1 MSQPFTIILTLL
13 FGLIAHTTFSQ
24 KLTVSGTIRDAMSGE
39 LLIGASVSDSI
50 SGTGVHTNA
59 YGFFSFE
66 VPSPDHYIK
75 VGYVGYL
82 PVYLKNLSK
91 LSFPQEI
98 KLSQGNN
105 LKEINVRKNKALS
118 SPIGSL
124 SIPIDRIKALPA
136 LLGEVDVL
144 KALSFTPGVSTGTE
158 GSAGLYIRGGT
169 PDQNLILLDEAP
181 VYNVMH
187 LGGFF
192 SVFNPNSLK
201 SVDLYKG
208 PFPARYGGRLA
219 SVIYLTMKDGNNQ
232 KFGGE
237 IGLGLLNQKL
247 TLEGPIIKNKASF
260 IISGRVSTLGLTSL
274 FSLRKKPSS
283 GSGEDRVYRF
293 YDLNA
298 KFNYQINKTDQLYI
312 SVYNGYDRFKYAE
325 WNTNNGKET
334 ETAVGN
340 NWGNT
345 TATLRYS
352 KVFSHKLFA
361 RFALLYSKYTSEF
374 TNNFEDKETN
384 EKGVSFYRNTNA
396 GVSDWGG
403 KVQFDYFPVNQLN
416 VKFGLDATRH
426 SFSPFVTKSNYN
438 GLLDNTK
445 EGQLPA
451 YQYDFYVDT
460 DIALTPSIRFSPGLR
475 YSLYQVRGRTF
486 YNPEPRIGINWSF
499 SRNWSLKTGYSG
511 MNQYLHLLTNNGF
524 GFGYD
529 AWLPSTDKVVP
540 SRANQLSVGLHKT
553 FPVSGWELSLEVYTK
568 RMKNLID
575 YPDGTNFTGLLADS
589 WDDIVIKNGV
599 GRGKG
604 MEFMA
609 SKNIG
614 KLKGS
619 FSYTLSKSERKFAGI
634 NNDEWY
640 PMKYDRRHNL
650 SLTAGYSIGKKWN
663 LNTTFVYQTGHTVT
677 LPEAATLTENGSNP
691 KFIYNNRNNGRMPSF
706 HRLDIGAI
714 KSLTTARKRK
724 AELSIGLYN
733 AYNRN
738 NPLYL
743 DLKIQRSN
751 SDFKP
756 TGIAIK
762 QVSFLPI
769 VPYIGYTLKF

>member
-1 MSQPFTIILTLL
+1 MTQPWTFVFTVLFTLI
-13 FGLIAHTTFSQ
+13 GQRTFSQ
-24 KLTVSGTIRDAMSGE
+24 KLTISGTVRDAMSGE
-39 LLIGASVSDSI
+39 LLIGASVGDSI

-59 YGFFSFE
+59 YGFFSIE
-66 VPSPDHYIK
+66 VPSPDHYLK

-91 LSFPQEI
+91 LSFPLEI
-98 KLSQGNN
+98 KLSQANN
-105 LKEINVRKNKALS
+105 LDEIYVRENKVLD

-124 SIPIDRIKALPA
+124 SIPIDRIKAMPA

-169 PDQNLILLDEAP
+169 PDQNLILLDEVP

-208 PFPARYGGRLA
+208 AFPARYGGRLA
-219 SVIYLTMKDGNNQ
+219 SVIDLTMKDGNNQ

-237 IGLGLLNQKL
+237 VGLGLLNQKL

-274 FSLRKKPSS
+274 LSLRKRPGS
-283 GSGEDRVYRF
+283 GTGEDRVYRF

-298 KFNYQINKTDQLYI
+298 KFNYQINKTDQVYASI
-312 SVYNGYDRFKYAE
+312 YNGYDRFKYAE

-334 ETAVGN
+334 ESAVEN

-345 TATLRYS
+345 TATVRYS
-352 KVFSHKLFA
+352 KVFSQKLFA

-374 TNNFEDKETN
+374 TNNVEDKDVN
-384 EKGVSFYRNTNA
+384 EQSSFYRNTNA
-396 GVSDWGG
+396 GVTDWGG
-403 KVQFDYFPVNQLN
+403 KIQFDYFPANQLS

-438 GLLDNTK
+438 GLFDNTK

-451 YQYDFYVDT
+451 YQLDFYVDG
-460 DIALTPSIRFSPGLR
+460 DIALTPQIRLNTGLR
-475 YSLYQVRGRTF
+475 YSLYKVSGRAF
-486 YNPEPRIGINWSF
+486 YNPEPRLGINWSLPG
-499 SRNWSLKTGYSG
+499 NWSLKAGYSV

-529 AWLPSTDKVVP
+529 AWLPSTDKVAP
-540 SRANQLSVGLHKT
+540 SRADQLSVGLYKT

-589 WDDIVIKNGV
+589 WDAMVIKNGI

-604 MEFMA
+604 MELM
-609 SKNIG
+609 IG
-614 KLKGS
+614 KNMGRFKGS
-619 FSYTLSKSERKFAGI
+619 FAYTLSKSERKFAGI
-634 NNDEWY
+634 NEDSWY

-650 SLTAGYSIGKKWN
+650 SLTAGYMIGKKWT
-663 LNTTFVYQTGHTVT
+663 LNTTFVYQTGHAVT
-677 LPEAATLTENGSNP
+677 LPEAAVLTGNGSAP

-706 HRLDIGAI
+706 HRLDIGAVR
-714 KSLTTARKRK
+714 SVTTARKRK

-756 TGIAIK
+756 TEIGIK
-762 QVSFLPI
+762 QVSFLP
-769 VPYIGYTLKF
+769 VLPYIGYTLKF

>member
-1 MSQPFTIILTLL
+1 MTQPWTFVFAVLFT
-13 FGLIAHTTFSQ
+13 LIGQRTFSQ
-24 KLTVSGTIRDAMSGE
+24 KLTISGTVRDAMSGE
-39 LLIGASVSDSI
+39 LLIGASVGDSI

-59 YGFFSFE
+59 YGFFSIE
-66 VPSPDHYIK
+66 VPSPDHYLK

-91 LSFPQEI
+91 LGFPLEI
-98 KLSQGNN
+98 KLSQANN
-105 LKEINVRKNKALS
+105 LNEIYVRENKVLR

-124 SIPIDRIKALPA
+124 SIPIERIKAMPA

-169 PDQNLILLDEAP
+169 PDQNLILLDEVP

-208 PFPARYGGRLA
+208 AFPARYGGRLA
-219 SVIYLTMKDGNNQ
+219 SVIDLTMKDGNNQ
-232 KFGGE
+232 RFGGE
-237 IGLGLLNQKL
+237 VGLGLLNQKL

-274 FSLRKKPSS
+274 LSLRKRPGS
-283 GSGEDRVYRF
+283 GTGEDRVYRF

-298 KFNYQINKTDQLYI
+298 KFNYQINKTDQVYASI
-312 SVYNGYDRFKYAE
+312 YNGYDRFKYAE

-334 ETAVGN
+334 ESAVGN

-345 TATLRYS
+345 TATVRYS
-352 KVFSHKLFA
+352 KVFSQKLFA

-374 TNNFEDKETN
+374 TNNVEDKDVN
-384 EKGVSFYRNTNA
+384 EQSSFYRNTNA
-396 GVSDWGG
+396 GVTDWGG
-403 KVQFDYFPVNQLN
+403 KIQFDYFPANQLS

-438 GLLDNTK
+438 GLFDNTK

-451 YQYDFYVDT
+451 YQLDFYVDG
-460 DIALTPSIRFSPGLR
+460 DIALTPQIRLNTGLR
-475 YSLYQVRGRTF
+475 YSLYKVSGRAF
-486 YNPEPRIGINWSF
+486 YNPEPRLGINWSLPG
-499 SRNWSLKTGYSG
+499 NWSLKAGYSV

-529 AWLPSTDKVVP
+529 AWLPSTDKVAP
-540 SRANQLSVGLHKT
+540 SRADQLSVGLYKT

-589 WDDIVIKNGV
+589 WDAMVIKNGI

-604 MEFMA
+604 MELM
-609 SKNIG
+609 IG
-614 KLKGS
+614 KNMGRFKGS
-619 FSYTLSKSERKFAGI
+619 FAYTLSKSERKFAGI
-634 NNDEWY
+634 NEDSWY
-640 PMKYDRRHNL
+640 PMKYDRRQNL
-650 SLTAGYSIGKKWN
+650 SLTAGYMIGKKWT
-663 LNTTFVYQTGHTVT
+663 LNTTFVYQTGHAVT
-677 LPEAATLTENGSNP
+677 LPEAAVLTGNGSAP

-706 HRLDIGAI
+706 HRLDIGAVR
-714 KSLTTARKRK
+714 SLTTARKRK

-756 TGIAIK
+756 TEIGIK
-762 QVSFLPI
+762 QVSFLP
-769 VPYIGYTLKF
+769 VLPYIGYTLKF